1 MIDHFGHSLDTLDA
15 EVFSGDALES
25 SDNRKALAYHLKRW
39 IRALHTRDLLPFETP
54 IADGFIVVE
63 GEGNDETFGFASSI
77 DELVNEHINDRIV
90 ECQDNEI
97 IPPLLHIVPFV
108 LVR

>member
-39 IRALHTRDLLPFETP
+39 IRALHGRDLLPFETP
-54 IADGFIVVE
+54 IADGYITVE
-63 GEGNDETFGFASSI
+63 GEGHDETFGFASSI
-77 DELVNEHINDRIV
+77 DGLVNEHINNRIV
-90 ECQDNEI
+90 ECQSNGIEV
-97 IPPLLHIVPFV
+97 PVMHIVPFV

>member
-1 MIDHFGHSLDTLDA
+1 MSQFFARTIDELDA

-25 SDNRKALAYHLKRW
+25 PENRHLLTQHLLRW
-39 IRALHTRDLLPFETP
+39 LRALQARDDFTV
-54 IADGFIVVE
+54 ADGYITVE
-63 GEGNDETFGFASSI
+63 GEGHDETFGFASSI
-77 DELVNEHINDRIV
+77 DGLVNEHINNRIV

>member
-39 IRALHTRDLLPFETP
+39 MRALHARDLLPFETP
-54 IADGFIVVE
+54 IADGYIAVE

-77 DELVNEHINDRIV
+77 DGLVNEHINDRIV
-90 ECQDNEI
+90 EFTDNEMT
-97 IPPLLHIVPFV
+97 PPLLHIVPFV